1 MFGLIR
7 KLVNKANY
15 RRFLIHVAFGLGAIL
30 ASLVVENVAQLHLSK
45 DVEIIVTLSGTALA
59 SFFRKQ
65 EVQ

>member
-1 MFGLIR
+1 M
-7 KLVNKANY
+7 NKANY

-30 ASLVVENVAQLHLSK
+30 ASLVVENVAQLHLSS
-45 DVEIIVTLSGTALA
+45 EEQAIVVDLGTALG